1 MFRATPAV
9 PIRNVLISGMLRSV
23 HRPRAFKAIGT
34 ATTQSLHR
42 NKYTE
47 Y

>member
-9 PIRNVLISGMLRSV
+9 PIRNVLISGVLRYV
-23 HRPRAFKAIGT
+23 HRPRVVKAIGA